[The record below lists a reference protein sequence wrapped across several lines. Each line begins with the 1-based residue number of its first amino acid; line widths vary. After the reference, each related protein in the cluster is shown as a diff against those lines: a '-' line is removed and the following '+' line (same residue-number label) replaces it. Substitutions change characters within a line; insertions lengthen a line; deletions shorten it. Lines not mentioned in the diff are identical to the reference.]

1 MRRTKIKHLLFAAVL
16 TVVSAGSAAAQSA
29 ADLDQRV
36 GDWSVVD
43 EVEYG
48 TIYLDTA
55 TVEVLDA
62 DIYNIRTRW
71 SFADE
76 QTNADG
82 QQYSSSV
89 AVRAVNCRSQEMAIV
104 AYADL
109 DGERVVKTSEQPL
122 YAAYWF
128 DINPA
133 SILEQIA
140 ARTCDLGRKLTRVAA
155 AASGS

>member
-1 MRRTKIKHLLFAAVL
+1 MTRTKIKHLLIAGVL
-16 TVVSAGSAAAQSA
+16 TMVSAGSASAQSFA
-29 ADLDQRV
+29 SLDQKV
-36 GDWSVVD
+36 GDWTVVD

-55 TVEVLDA
+55 TVEVVDA
-62 DIYNIRTRW
+62 DVYNIRTRW

-76 QTNADG
+76 QTNVDG

-140 ARTCDLGRKLTRVAA
+140 ARTCDLGRRVSRIA